1 MKNLSLLVIAL
12 FVLSAS
18 LVGCES
24 DAGDQAGDEAEA
36 AVEAEAQ
43 EEESAQADEEEEPS
57 ELVLK
62 ARELGP
68 LAEMIHQDPDSLQG
82 WLEERE
88 MSEEELEELLFDI
101 SQDPD
106 ASQAYSEAR

>member
-24 DAGDQAGDEAEA
+24 DDGDQAAEEASA
-36 AVEAEAQ
+36 AVEAET
-43 EEESAQADEEEEPS
+43 EDESPRAEEEEEPS
-57 ELVLK
+57 ELVLQ

-68 LAEMIHQDPDSLQG
+68 LAEMIRQDPDSLEG

-101 SQDPD
+101 SQDAE
-106 ASQAYSEAR
+106 ASEAYSAAR